1 MAAKPEIQY
10 VGQFYV
16 YGSEAKKLEPKRQEQ
31 RKKAVRPQAQAEQVK
46 VISIDPVALI
56 GLAVAVVMLV
66 CLVVSALQI
75 VDTWKE
81 FDTVSKYMAQLKQ
94 ENAALEHEYANGY
107 DIVEVEAAALALGMI
122 PATEANTIILSVS
135 VPQPEP
141 EPSVWAEFVWFM
153 EGLFA

>member
-31 RKKAVRPQAQAEQVK
+31 RKKAVRPQAQAEQVM

-107 DIVEVEAAALALGMI
+107 DIVEVESAALALGMI
-122 PATEANTIILSVS
+122 PATEANTIVLSVS
-135 VPQPEP
+135 IPQPEP
-141 EPSVWAEFVWFM
+141 EPSAWAEFVWFM

>member
-75 VDTWKE
+75 ADTWKE

-135 VPQPEP
+135 IPQPEP
-141 EPSVWAEFVWFM
+141 EPSAWAEFVWFM

>member
-16 YGSEAKKLEPKRQEQ
+16 YGSEAEKLEPKRQEQ

-81 FDTVSKYMAQLKQ
+81 FDTVSRYMAQLKQ
-94 ENAALEHEYANGY
+94 ENAALEHKYANGY
-107 DIVEVEAAALALGMI
+107 DIVEVESAALALGMI
-122 PATEANTIILSVS
+122 PATEANTIILPVS

-141 EPSVWAEFVWFM
+141 EPSAWAEFVWFM

>member
-31 RKKAVRPQAQAEQVK
+31 RKQAVRPQAQPEQVR

-81 FDTVSKYMAQLKQ
+81 FDTVATYMTQLKQ
-94 ENAALEHEYANGY
+94 EHAQLEHTYINGY
-107 DIVEVEAAALALGMI
+107 DIVEVESAALALGMI

-135 VPQPEP
+135 IPQPEP
-141 EPSVWAEFVWFM
+141 EPSAWAEFVWFV

>member
-10 VGQFYV
+10 VDQFYV

-122 PATEANTIILSVS
+122 PATEANTIVLSVS
-135 VPQPEP
+135 IPQPEP
-141 EPSVWAEFVWFM
+141 EPSAWAEFVWFM

>member
-46 VISIDPVALI
+46 IISIDPVALI

-66 CLVVSALQI
+66 CLVVSALRI
-75 VDTWKE
+75 GETWKE
-81 FDTVSKYMAQLKQ
+81 YDAVGQYMAQLKR

-122 PATEANTIILSVS
+122 PATEANTIILHVS
-135 VPQPEP
+135 VPQQEP
-141 EPSVWAEFVWFM
+141 EPSAWAEFVWFM